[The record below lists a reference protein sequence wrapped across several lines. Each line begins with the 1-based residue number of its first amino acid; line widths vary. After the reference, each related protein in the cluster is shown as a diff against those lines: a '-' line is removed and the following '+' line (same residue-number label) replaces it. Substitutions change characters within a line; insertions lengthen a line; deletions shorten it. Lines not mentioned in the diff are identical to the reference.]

1 MADDVKGGNDKK
13 RVIEQAGGALLVAL
27 ALETLLKTNC
37 GNQEQGSGKQIPW
50 AGKQVRRMCNGR
62 GGGGKKSG
70 ARQIGSPS
78 NRQQHGGGF
87 LAWVACNREITTH
100 GDRGEQKDGEQRA
113 AHQP

>member
-62 GGGGKKSG
+62 GGRGKKSG
-70 ARQIGSPS
+70 ARQISSQS
-78 NRQQHGGGF
+78 NRQQHGGGVLSW
-87 LAWVACNREITTH
+87 LAGHRHIKL
-100 GDRGEQKDGEQRA
+100 DSQRR
-113 AHQP
+113 

>member
-1 MADDVKGGNDKK
+1 MVDDVKGGNDKK

-62 GGGGKKSG
+62 GGRGKKSG
-70 ARQIGSPS
+70 ARQKGSQS
-78 NRQQHGGGF
+78 NPPQRRGGF
-87 LAWVACNREITTH
+87 LAGVPGNRH
-100 GDRGEQKDGEQRA
+100 KNLDGGGGG
-113 AHQP
+113 